1 MFLAVAEALAERG
14 WRVELLAAGPE
25 PALRAAVR
33 PPVRRVD
40 IGPRGLRG
48 LPSPRLLRLA
58 LGVRRLSRWIEER
71 RPARQVPTRDD
82 CPNTPIMM
90 KSVTISGL

>member
-33 PPVRRVD
+33 PPLKCTLKEQENQQRLF
-40 IGPRGLRG
+40 PRY
-48 LPSPRLLRLA
+48 
-58 LGVRRLSRWIEER
+58 
-71 RPARQVPTRDD
+71 
-82 CPNTPIMM
+82 
-90 KSVTISGL
+90 